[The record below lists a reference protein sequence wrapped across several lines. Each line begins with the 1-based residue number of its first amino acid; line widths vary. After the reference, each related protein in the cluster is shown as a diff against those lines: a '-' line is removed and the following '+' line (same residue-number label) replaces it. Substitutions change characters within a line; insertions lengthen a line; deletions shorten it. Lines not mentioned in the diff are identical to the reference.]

1 MPDDVQ
7 RERLDLA
14 GIQMTAKELKDYL
27 AMPDTL
33 PVTPGVT
40 IPKGYKRCSKCGVIA
55 KLHLFNKNGQA
66 KDNCTTQC
74 KECQKQNAH
83 KSYDNNRHKRNYKK
97 YYQENKEA
105 KQAQSRQYYIT
116 HKAEMQVKH
125 AQYRTTSKGKKAMS
139 RAHKKRAKLLKE
151 NAGIPYT
158 REILVE
164 RDSQGGEV
172 PICYLCGEPITG
184 ALQLDHVIPVAMGG
198 KDCFTNIACVHDTCN
213 LRKSK
218 DGREIT
224 TEQVETINSL
234 SEEYMEAHQELF
246 PEIFAVADAEAEQT
260 PDTFEAET

>member
-1 MPDDVQ
+1 MPDNVQ
-7 RERLDLA
+7 SERLDLA
-14 GIQMTAKELKDYL
+14 GIQMTDKELQMYL
-27 AMPDTL
+27 AKPDTV
-33 PVTPGVT
+33 PVTPGVA
-40 IPKGYKRCSKCGVIA
+40 IPKGYKRCTKCGTIS
-55 KLHLFNKNGQA
+55 KLHLFNKNTQS
-66 KDNCTTQC
+66 KDGCTSQC

-83 KSYDNNRHKRNYKK
+83 KSYEANRHKRNYKK

-139 RAHKKRAKLLKE
+139 RAHKKRAQLLKA

-158 REILVE
+158 REMLIE
-164 RDSQGGEV
+164 RDSQGGTT

-198 KDCFTNIACVHDTCN
+198 KDCLTNIACVHDTCN

-246 PEIFAVADAEAEQT
+246 PEIFAVAEAAVEQA
-260 PDTFEAET
+260 PDTFEAKD